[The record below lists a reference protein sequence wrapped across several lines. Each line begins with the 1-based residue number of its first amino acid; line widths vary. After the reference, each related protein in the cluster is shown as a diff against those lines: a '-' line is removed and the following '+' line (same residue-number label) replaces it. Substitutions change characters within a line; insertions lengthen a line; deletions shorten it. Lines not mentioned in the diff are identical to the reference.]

1 MDTTPDPIEPAAG
14 IPAAAPAT
22 ALHRPRRAA
31 VAFVFV
37 TVMLDMLA
45 LGVIIPVLPRLILS
59 FLDNDTVRAAEMV
72 GLFGTVW
79 ALGQFLFSPT
89 LGALSDRFGRRPII
103 LLSNFGLGLDYI
115 IMAVAPTSGWL
126 LIGRIV
132 SGITAASIT
141 TSFAYIADVTPEE
154 KRAKGFGM
162 VGAAFGIGFV
172 LGPAVGGLLGN
183 ADPRLPFWVAA
194 GLSLTNGLYG
204 LFVLPELL
212 AREHR
217 AAFSWRRAN
226 PLGALALL
234 REHRGLFG
242 LVSINF
248 LGQLAHV
255 ALPSI
260 VVLYAGYRYGWGTRT
275 VGLMLALVG
284 ICMMI
289 VQGGLV
295 GKVTKAIGE
304 RRALLIGT
312 LCGAA
317 SFAIMGLA
325 PVGTVFFVSIPMM
338 ALWGFA
344 GPATQSLMTR
354 LVSRSEQGRLQGANS
369 SMVGIANLIGPS
381 LFTLTFAQAIGPL
394 ANWQVPGAPFLVS
407 AMLLILA
414 TALALWVT
422 RKTNGVREPAP
433 PS

>member
-1 MDTTPDPIEPAAG
+1 MD
-14 IPAAAPAT
+14 
-22 ALHRPRRAA
+22 
-31 VAFVFV
+31 F
-37 TVMLDMLA
+37 
-45 LGVIIPVLPRLILS
+45 
-59 FLDNDTVRAAEMV
+59 
-72 GLFGTVW
+72 
-79 ALGQFLFSPT
+79 
-89 LGALSDRFGRRPII
+89 
-103 LLSNFGLGLDYI
+103 
-115 IMAVAPTSGWL
+115 
-126 LIGRIV
+126 
-132 SGITAASIT
+132 
-141 TSFAYIADVTPEE
+141 
-154 KRAKGFGM
+154 
-162 VGAAFGIGFV
+162 
-172 LGPAVGGLLGN
+172 
-183 ADPRLPFWVAA
+183 
-194 GLSLTNGLYG
+194 YG
-204 LFVLPELL
+204 LFVLPESL

-284 ICMMI
+284 VCMMI

-295 GKVTKAIGE
+295 GKVNKAIGE